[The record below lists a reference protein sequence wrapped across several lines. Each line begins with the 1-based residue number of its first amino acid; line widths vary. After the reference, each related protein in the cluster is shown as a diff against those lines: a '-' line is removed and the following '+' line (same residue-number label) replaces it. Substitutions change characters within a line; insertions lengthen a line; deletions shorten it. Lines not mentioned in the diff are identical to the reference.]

1 MQYRKLAIRVLVFSL
16 CIAALAGIGVLVLPG
31 ASWIIAKLTGTA
43 IATALTAALLLLSIK
58 TLDGNQYKTFG
69 SVLGL
74 LVCFIYLCSVGAIW
88 SDSIPQLRSWDIPEK
103 LTITAIATA
112 ICGVLMLLGTIC
124 MAYKKTYVAGVTFL
138 LLWVLILCAW
148 LINNWVFHFN
158 TLPSREH
165 FIYFMI
171 PLQNYSFVF
180 AVLLLHKSNLYK
192 SVGLIFAMTSCFMVQ
207 SMLIS
212 TDGHVEQ
219 APTLLGIALITAW
232 LCAEMAIWNIIIFR
246 KATSAL
252 PKCEFATAFII
263 GLAFASFC
271 ILIWCAERLQTGQ
284 RLPELLVRVSTS
296 FGILA
301 STAFLGLLIGRFF
314 RANSFLM
321 EQSGFLRATC
331 PRCSAALVLER
342 GKSKC
347 PKCNLRFR
355 LQMGSVGCRN
365 CSYDLS
371 GLKVSDSC
379 PECGEPIAAVSTIE

>member
-43 IATALTAALLLLSIK
+43 IATALTATLLLLSIK

-88 SDSIPQLRSWDIPEK
+88 SDSIPQLRSWDIPDK
-103 LTITAIATA
+103 LSITAVATTG
-112 ICGVLMLLGTIC
+112 CGVLMLLGTIC
-124 MAYKKTYVAGVTFL
+124 MANKKTYVAGATFSI
-138 LLWVLILCAW
+138 LWFLILCAW
-148 LINNWVFHFN
+148 LINNWVFHFSS
-158 TLPSREH
+158 TYTED
-165 FIYFMI
+165 FIYVMLPI
-171 PLQNYSFVF
+171 QNYSAVF

-192 SVGLIFAMTSCFMVQ
+192 SVGLIFAISSCFIVQ
-207 SMLIS
+207 FMSTT
-212 TDGHVEQ
+212 TDGQVGQ
-219 APTLLGIALITAW
+219 MPTLLAIGLVTAW
-232 LCAEMAIWNIIIFR
+232 LCSEMAIWNIITFR

-371 GLKVSDSC
+371 GLKDSDSC
-379 PECGEPIAAVSTIE
+379 PECSEPITAVSTIE